1 MSNELVYGD
10 ASKFVN
16 ELSGADAEARAFFDS
31 VVTYLSACVKAL
43 SSYREASPVN
53 ASISADAWL
62 VTVDTQADQFK
73 IASRFANLVL
83 LRSFPLGTVRF
94 LLTETTVIDS
104 DFHPRR
110 VEGFLVFTGKDLGK
124 AEAKNTDKK
133 SAVKIHAGEGI
144 LPAGWKTDSPEG
156 FAEPLFHQLFEPLP
170 VEVPRANSGEG
181 R

>member
-16 ELSGADAEARAFFDS
+16 ELAAADAEARVFFDS
-31 VVTYLSACVKAL
+31 VVTYLSSCVKAL
-43 SSYREASPVN
+43 SSYREGAPTGGPL
-53 ASISADAWL
+53 SADVWL
-62 VTVDTQADQFK
+62 MNVDTQADQFK
-73 IASRFANLVL
+73 IASRFASLVL
-83 LRSFPLGTVRF
+83 LRSFPLGTVKF

-104 DFHPRR
+104 DFHSRR
-110 VEGFLVFTGKDLGK
+110 VEGFLVFTGKDAGT
-124 AEAKNTDKK
+124 AKEKK
-133 SAVKIHAGEGI
+133 STVKIYAGDGV

-170 VEVPRANSGEG
+170 VEVPRPNNGEG

>member
-16 ELSGADAEARAFFDS
+16 ELAAADAEAGAFFDS

-43 SSYREASPVN
+43 SSYREASPTTNV
-53 ASISADAWL
+53 ISPDAWL

-73 IASRFANLVL
+73 IASRYVSLVL

-94 LLTETTVIDS
+94 LLTENTVIDS
-104 DFHPRR
+104 EFHPRR
-110 VEGFLVFTGKDLGK
+110 VEGFLVFTGKDTAK
-124 AEAKNTDKK
+124 ADAKEANKK
-133 SAVKIHAGEGI
+133 STVKIHAGEGI

-170 VEVPRANSGEG
+170 VEVPRANTGEG